1 MSGGK
6 QVTSRSSGV
15 MGRGRRRDNRINK
28 QSGGREA
35 SRTHNCAVGIL
46 GTAVGETVYVAC
58 LTLLSLITPLT
69 LSFLLAAQIP
79 ALANLV

>member
-1 MSGGK
+1 
-6 QVTSRSSGV
+6 

-28 QSGGREA
+28 QSGGRAGGREA
-35 SRTHNCAVGIL
+35 RQTHNCAVGIL
-46 GTAVGETVYVAC
+46 GIAVGETVYVAC
-58 LTLLSLITPLT
+58 LTLLSLITPLA